1 MLQFCAANN
10 HLIHFPLF
18 EKGTALAWIV
28 LFVAGL
34 LEIVWLVLFKQSE
47 GYTRWGYAVAALA
60 VSVVSFGMVG
70 WTLKTLPVG
79 TAYAVWTGMG
89 AAGAAVIGVL
99 MFNEPATALRFGCI
113 GLILLGIVG
122 LKLTH

>member
-1 MLQFCAANN
+1 MTN
-10 HLIHFPLF
+10 
-18 EKGTALAWIV
+18 LAWIV

-34 LEIVWLVLFKQSE
+34 LEIVWLILFKQSD
-47 GYTRWGYAVAALA
+47 GYTKWGYAAAGLI
-60 VSVVSFGMVG
+60 VSLISFAMVG

-89 AAGAAVIGVL
+89 AVGAAIIGVL
-99 MFNEPATALRFGCI
+99 MFDEPATAVRLACVALIVI
-113 GLILLGIVG
+113 GIIG

>member
-1 MLQFCAANN
+1 M
-10 HLIHFPLF
+10 
-18 EKGTALAWIV
+18 AWLV

-47 GYTRWGYAVAALA
+47 GYTRWGYAAAAFA
-60 VSVVSFGMVG
+60 VSLVSFGMVG
-70 WTLKTLPVG
+70 WSLKTLPVG

-89 AAGAAVIGVL
+89 AAGAAIIGVL
-99 MFNEPATALRFGCI
+99 MFNEPATAVRLGCV
-113 GLILLGIVG
+113 GLIVLGIVG